1 MKIFLQYQIIK
12 DLPQPVCRNLCTDSI
27 FRISIHLILPDL
39 RRRCTTQSIQDHG
52 HPVSLTTA
60 FHAPDHCPGLLAHIL
75 LFKLGLAVQ
84 AVSAVAFSVF
94 PKIFQDVLT
103 QTIMGKAVKGHLLQ
117 PLLITLPD
125 KAPGCRLHF
134 LVILSSLDKILISN
148 HILPTVKQDT
158 FRRIAVTARTA
169 CFLII
174 AFHVLRHII
183 MNDITHIRL
192 VDSHS
197 KCIGGYHHTTAVIN
211 KIILI
216 VPAFLIG
223 KSCMISGGRD
233 AVTDQLS
240 ADFLHQLSGKTVDDS
255 TVVRMLQYV
264 IVYFLIFIFRCFH
277 CKIKVF
283 PVKSCGCAK
292 GILKPQKSCN
302 ILPNLL
308 RGCSCKCTDHRS
320 FWKLCH
326 KLCDLQIAWPKIL
339 SPL

>member
-1 MKIFLQYQIIK
+1 MKIFPQHQIIK
-12 DLPQPVCRNLCTDSI
+12 DLPQPVCRDLCTGSVL
-27 FRISIHLILPDL
+27 RISIHIILPDL
-39 RRRCTTQSIQDHG
+39 CRRCTTQSIQDHV
-52 HPVSLTTA
+52 HPVSLTAA
-60 FHAPDHCPGLLAHIL
+60 FHAPDHCPGLPGHIL
-75 LFKLGLAVQ
+75 LLKLGLAVQ
-84 AVSAVAFSVF
+84 AVSAVVFSVF
-94 PKIFQDVLT
+94 AKISQDILT
-103 QTIMGKAVKGHLLQ
+103 QAVMSEAIKGHLLQ

-125 KAPGCRLHF
+125 KAPGCRIHL
-134 LVILSSLDKILISN
+134 LVILTSLDKILVGD
-148 HILPTVKQDT
+148 HILPAVEQDT
-158 FRRIAVTARTA
+158 FRRISVTACTA

-174 AFHVLRHII
+174 AFHVLWHII
-183 MNDITHIRL
+183 MNDIAHIGL
-192 VDSHS
+192 VDPHS
-197 KCIGGYHHTTAVIN
+197 KCIGGYHHTTAVID

-223 KSCMISGGRD
+223 KSCMVSGSRD

-240 ADFLHQLSGKTVDDS
+240 TDLLHQLSGETVDDP

-292 GILKPQKSCN
+292 GGLKPQKSCN
-302 ILPNLL
+302 ILPDLL